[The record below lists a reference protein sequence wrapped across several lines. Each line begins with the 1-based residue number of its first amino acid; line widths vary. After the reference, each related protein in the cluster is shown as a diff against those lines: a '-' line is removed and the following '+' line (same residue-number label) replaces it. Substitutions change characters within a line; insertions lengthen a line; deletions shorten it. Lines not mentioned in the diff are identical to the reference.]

1 MMRLALAMA
10 LKDVRLTLFRSA
22 GLVQAL
28 LLGLLLVFMFSL
40 SQKAG
45 ERVSAQTAATIFWLA
60 SSFCQVL
67 VFNAVYSYE
76 ETGGQRLGL
85 LLAPA
90 PAASVWLGKAMAG
103 FSLVFVSQTVFL
115 PATVVFLGQEPSH
128 CLAEGL
134 AMLVLADAG
143 LAALGSLL
151 GALAQGQAA
160 RESLLSLLVFPL
172 LVPLL
177 LSAISVFAA
186 VFGDVPPGDVG
197 SWLGFAGAFDAI
209 FLGAGLL
216 LFRFIYTGEE

>member
-1 MMRLALAMA
+1 MTRLALAMA

-67 VFNAVYSYE
+67 VFNAVYAYE
-76 ETGGQRLGL
+76 ETAGQRLGL

-90 PAASVWLGKAMAG
+90 PPAAVWLGKALAG
-103 FSLVFVSQTVFL
+103 FVLIFLSQLVFL
-115 PATVVFLGQEPSH
+115 PAAAVFLAQEPRGL
-128 CLAEGL
+128 LAEGL

-186 VFGDVPPGDVG
+186 VFGDVPPGGVG

>member
-1 MMRLALAMA
+1 MRLALAMA

-60 SSFCQVL
+60 SAFCQVL
-67 VFNAVYSYE
+67 VFNAVYAYE
-76 ETGGQRLGL
+76 ETAGQRLGL

-90 PAASVWLGKAMAG
+90 PAAAVWLGKAMAG
-103 FSLVFVSQTVFL
+103 FVLIFLSQLVFL
-115 PATVVFLGQEPSH
+115 PATAVFLAQEPTH

-186 VFGDVPPGDVG
+186 VFGDAAPDGAG

>member
-67 VFNAVYSYE
+67 VFNAVYAYE
-76 ETGGQRLGL
+76 ETAGQRLGL

-90 PAASVWLGKAMAG
+90 PAAAVWLGKAMAG
-103 FSLVFVSQTVFL
+103 FVLVFLSQLVFL
-115 PATVVFLGQEPSH
+115 PATAVFLAQEPSR

-177 LSAISVFAA
+177 LAAISVFAA
-186 VFGDVPPGDVG
+186 VFGDAAPDGVG

>member
-1 MMRLALAMA
+1 MMRLAFAMA
-10 LKDVRLTLFRSA
+10 AKDVRLTLFRSA
-22 GLVQAL
+22 GLVPAL
-28 LLGLLLVFMFSL
+28 LLGLLLVFLFSL
-40 SQKAG
+40 SPKAG
-45 ERVSAQTAATIFWLA
+45 GRVSAQTAATIFWLA

-67 VFNAVYSYE
+67 VFNAVYAYE
-76 ETGGQRLGL
+76 ETSGQRLGL

-90 PAASVWLGKAMAG
+90 PAAAVWLGKAIAG
-103 FSLVFVSQTVFL
+103 FALVFISQAVFL
-115 PATVVFLGQEPSH
+115 PATVVFLAQEPSS

-134 AMLVLADAG
+134 AMLLLADAG

-172 LVPLL
+172 LIPLL
-177 LSAISVFAA
+177 LAAISVFAA
-186 VFGDVPPGDVG
+186 VFGDVPPDGVG
-197 SWLGFAGAFDAI
+197 SWLGFACAFDAI

>member
-1 MMRLALAMA
+1 
-10 LKDVRLTLFRSA
+10 
-22 GLVQAL
+22 
-28 LLGLLLVFMFSL
+28 
-40 SQKAG
+40 
-45 ERVSAQTAATIFWLA
+45 WLA

-67 VFNAVYSYE
+67 VFNAVYAYE
-76 ETGGQRLGL
+76 ETAGQRLGL

-90 PAASVWLGKAMAG
+90 PTAAVWLGKAMAG
-103 FSLVFVSQTVFL
+103 FVLVFLSQLVFL
-115 PATVVFLGQEPSH
+115 PATAVFLAQEPSH

-134 AMLVLADAG
+134 AMLALADTG

-186 VFGDVPPGDVG
+186 VFGDAAPDGVA

>member
-1 MMRLALAMA
+1 MTRLALAMA

-67 VFNAVYSYE
+67 VFNAVYAYE
-76 ETGGQRLGL
+76 ETTGQRLGL

-90 PAASVWLGKAMAG
+90 PPAAVWLGKALAG
-103 FSLVFVSQTVFL
+103 FVLIFLSQLVFL
-115 PATVVFLGQEPSH
+115 PAAAVFLAQEPSGL
-128 CLAEGL
+128 LAEGL

-177 LSAISVFAA
+177 LSAISVCAA
-186 VFGDVPPGDVG
+186 VFGDVPPGGVG

>member
-1 MMRLALAMA
+1 MRLALAMA

-67 VFNAVYSYE
+67 VFNAVYAYE
-76 ETGGQRLGL
+76 ETAGQRLGL

-90 PAASVWLGKAMAG
+90 PTAAVWLGKAMAG
-103 FSLVFVSQTVFL
+103 FVLVFLSQLVFL
-115 PATVVFLGQEPSH
+115 PATAVFLAQEPSH

-134 AMLVLADAG
+134 AMLVLADTG

-160 RESLLSLLVFPL
+160 RESLLSLLVCPL

-186 VFGDVPPGDVG
+186 VFGDAAPDGVA

>member
-1 MMRLALAMA
+1 MRLALAMA

-40 SQKAG
+40 SQQAG

-60 SSFCQVL
+60 SAFCQVL
-67 VFNAVYSYE
+67 VFNAVYAYE
-76 ETGGQRLGL
+76 ETAGQRLGL

-90 PAASVWLGKAMAG
+90 PPAAVWLGKALAG
-103 FSLVFVSQTVFL
+103 FVLIFLSQLVFL
-115 PATVVFLGQEPSH
+115 PAAAVFLAQEPSGL
-128 CLAEGL
+128 LAEGL

-186 VFGDVPPGDVG
+186 VFGDVPPGGVG